1 MNHELTNILA
11 QINLSEIG
19 KDSQNLLTEITLS
32 KITQACLISL
42 GTYWGAIICEKF
54 VTWLSERV
62 PTQYRIGV
70 KQSLPILRA
79 IILIFASVIVLN
91 LFVNLSAN
99 NLLALTGT
107 TAVAL
112 GFAFKDYASSVIAG
126 LVALLEAPYR
136 VGDRVA
142 IGDYYGEV
150 VDFGLREIRLTT
162 PNDSLVTIPHNKIW
176 TEAIVNSNDGKL
188 ECQVVAD
195 FYLSHSVDIQQVV
208 DILRQAAYTS
218 KYNQVTLPVLV
229 TLEEQRWGTIFHL
242 KSYVMDAREEMAYKT
257 DLIKRVKQAFTKANL
272 TYPVPTKLPP
282 NKSSD
287 SSKD

>member
-1 MNHELTNILA
+1 MNQELINILA

-19 KDSQNLLTEITLS
+19 KDSQSLLRDITLS
-32 KITQACLISL
+32 KITQAFFIFIAA
-42 GTYWGAIICEKF
+42 YWGAIICEKF
-54 VTWLSERV
+54 INWLSERV
-62 PTQYRIGV
+62 PTQYRIGI

-79 IILIFASVIVLN
+79 IVLISASVTVLN
-91 LFVNLSAN
+91 LFVNLSTN

-107 TAVAL
+107 AAVAL

-136 VGDRVA
+136 VGDRIA

-162 PNDSLVTIPHNKIW
+162 PDDNIVTIPHNKIW
-176 TEAIVNSNDGKL
+176 TDAIANSNNGQL
-188 ECQVVAD
+188 EIQVITD
-195 FYLSHSVDIQQVV
+195 FYLSHRVDIQQVV

-218 KYNQVTLPVLV
+218 KYNQVKLPVV
-229 TLEEQRWGTIFHL
+229 VALEEKRWGTLFHL

-257 DLIKRVKQAFTKANL
+257 DLIKRVKQAFSRMNL
-272 TYPVPTKLPP
+272 AYPVVSDLPTTE
-282 NKSSD
+282 S
-287 SSKD
+287 